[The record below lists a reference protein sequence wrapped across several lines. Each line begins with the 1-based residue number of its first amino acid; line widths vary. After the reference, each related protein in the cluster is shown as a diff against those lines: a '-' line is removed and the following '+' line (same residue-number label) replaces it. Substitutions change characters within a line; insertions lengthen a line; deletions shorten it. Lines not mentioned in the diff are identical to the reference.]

1 MGNRQQ
7 LKAEATTQKMITSI
21 SSIFWGEHSEP
32 NTESEHTED
41 ESSDDE
47 EWVVVGPSS
56 KADGTP
62 NTALYSLPPGDPAFT
77 VMDNT
82 PLTPEVSQ
90 EVILLIERIKN
101 DGNNAGVSE
110 IRRHALGGAGLGGK
124 ALKRGNMT
132 RGSWINKHC
141 FCKNIKQC

>member
-56 KADGTP
+56 KAVDTP
-62 NTALYSLPPGDPAFT
+62 DTALYYLPPGDPAFT
-77 VMDNT
+77 VMDNP
-82 PLTPEVSQ
+82 PLPTEVSQ

-101 DGNNAGVSE
+101 GRNNAGLSE
-110 IRRHALGGAGLGGK
+110 VGRHTLGGTGRGRK
-124 ALKRGNMT
+124 ALKGGNLT
-132 RGSWINKHC
+132 RGSWMNKHC